1 MLSGI
6 NLGAIGFCLH
16 TGGLPPGIP
25 PDPWPPPAPPGT
37 IFKRFASALPRN
49 TMEGGTELIIVLL

>member
-6 NLGAIGFCLH
+6 NLGAIGSRLY

-25 PDPWPPPAPPGT
+25 PDPWPPPGT
-37 IFKRFASALPRN
+37 IFKSFASALPRN
-49 TMEGGTELIIVLL
+49 TMEGGILIIVLL